1 MTPILD
7 MINHDNSSPTRAVI
21 VEDELFLSVDQSFS
35 KGKEVFISYGDL
47 SNLETLANYGFV
59 SEKNTANEE
68 IVDVRMIRKPVV
80 KVTISSDG
88 SIDSGSLAMIRSYLT
103 TPEEVGRILADG
115 EKSGITMSTIFS
127 KPISASNEEEVYSFI
142 ASFLDEAIYNASSGI
157 EKAQEYNDELVGS
170 YLQARKDTLEK
181 GLVRMKDRFPDL
193 LYWRKF

>member
-103 TPEEVGRILADG
+103 TPDEVGRILADG

-193 LYWRKF
+193 LY

>member
-7 MINHDNSSPTRAVI
+7 MINHDTSSPTRAVI

-35 KGKEVFISYGDL
+35 KGEEVFISYGDL

-59 SEKNTANEE
+59 SEKNAANEE

-157 EKAQEYNDELVGS
+157 EKAQECNDELVGS

-181 GLVRMKDRFPDL
+181 GLIRMKDKFPDL
-193 LYWRKF
+193 LY